1 MELSLGY
8 RLLGPITFILIFC
21 VFSIA
26 TSSIA
31 IECYQSSQLKQ
42 EKKGNWIFIISNLVI
57 SILFSLLSMRS
68 MYRSYIE
75 VDFQS

>member
-1 MELSLGY
+1 MNLTNFAISF
-8 RLLGPITFILIFC
+8 FILIFC

-31 IECYQSSQLKQ
+31 IECYQTSDLRNKKQ
-42 EKKGNWIFIISNLVI
+42 GNWIFIITNLVAA
-57 SILFSLLSMRS
+57 ILFSLLAMRS